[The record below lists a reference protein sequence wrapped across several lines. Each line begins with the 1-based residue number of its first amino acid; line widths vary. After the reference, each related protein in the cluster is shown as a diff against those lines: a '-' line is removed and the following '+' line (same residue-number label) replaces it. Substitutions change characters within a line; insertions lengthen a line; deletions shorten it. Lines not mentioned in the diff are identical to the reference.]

1 MSTFGDVNTF
11 SISIA
16 DSTQIAAI
24 TCKHHRCTHD
34 QCPYVT
40 VMRLRICDMVPV
52 LAVVFI
58 ILQLFYKPRLKL
70 QPPEDLVSSP
80 HKYSVKGG
88 EMIYFNYRYTNI
100 AYRDIQ
106 IYLQMKR

>member
-1 MSTFGDVNTF
+1 M
-11 SISIA
+11 
-16 DSTQIAAI
+16 
-24 TCKHHRCTHD
+24 
-34 QCPYVT
+34 T

-88 EMIYFNYRYTNI
+88 EMIYFIIDIIYTNI

>member
-1 MSTFGDVNTF
+1 
-11 SISIA
+11 
-16 DSTQIAAI
+16 
-24 TCKHHRCTHD
+24 
-34 QCPYVT
+34 
-40 VMRLRICDMVPV
+40 MRLRICDMVPV

-88 EMIYFNYRYTNI
+88 EMIYFIIDICTNI